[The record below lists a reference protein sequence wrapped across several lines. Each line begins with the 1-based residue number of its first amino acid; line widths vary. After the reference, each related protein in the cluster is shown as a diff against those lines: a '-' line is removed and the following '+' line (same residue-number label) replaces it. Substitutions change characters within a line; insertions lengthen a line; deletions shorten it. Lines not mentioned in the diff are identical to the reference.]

1 MKKYSET
8 PPALTKCSS
17 EHSETSAAP
26 AAMASEASEGFAAV
40 AGKASERS
48 ETFAAPAAAASECS
62 AAPAVTTGN
71 SCSPHA
77 EDYLPHADYADCHRK
92 ARAIA
97 GADHPDGKRGRSDA
111 QTSAKVCGL
120 CVRQEKSA

>member
-1 MKKYSET
+1 MTANAYILQPTPTGGCMKKYSET

-26 AAMASEASEGFAAV
+26 AAKASEASEGFAAV

-62 AAPAVTTGN
+62 AAPAVATGN

-77 EDYLPHADYADCHRK
+77 EDYLPHANLANLTK
-92 ARAIA
+92 S
-97 GADHPDGKRGRSDA
+97 KRYRWCWPSG
-111 QTSAKVCGL
+111 TITL
-120 CVRQEKSA
+120 